1 MVSFSIIEKIEKFV
15 SEKPRS
21 MQEIAVH
28 LGKNWRTAER
38 YVEVII
44 KERGTLLSRT
54 FREGTR
60 GALRIVYIRQPS
72 SYSYSVFQEEF
83 DKKIMIGNFPEE
95 FSSFDIYQHIKE
107 DKRTSEIFYSENE
120 ENLNIHS
127 LIELLKKASKN
138 LFIFSGNLS
147 FINFSDSKNSVLEV
161 LDELVQKDISIKVVG
176 RIDIYSRKNLD
187 KLLSLNHKYGK
198 QMIEVKHRVQ
208 PLRCI
213 IVDDKLFRLKEI
225 KMPLR
230 KDYELKN
237 KIFMFY
243 TIYDKQWVEWITNIF
258 WKMFSS
264 SIGAQKRIDALN
276 SLPQPT
282 QAF

>member
-95 FSSFDIYQHIKE
+95 FS
-107 DKRTSEIFYSENE
+107 
-120 ENLNIHS
+120 
-127 LIELLKKASKN
+127 
-138 LFIFSGNLS
+138 
-147 FINFSDSKNSVLEV
+147 
-161 LDELVQKDISIKVVG
+161 
-176 RIDIYSRKNLD
+176 
-187 KLLSLNHKYGK
+187 
-198 QMIEVKHRVQ
+198 
-208 PLRCI
+208 
-213 IVDDKLFRLKEI
+213 
-225 KMPLR
+225 
-230 KDYELKN
+230 
-237 KIFMFY
+237 
-243 TIYDKQWVEWITNIF
+243 
-258 WKMFSS
+258 
-264 SIGAQKRIDALN
+264 
-276 SLPQPT
+276 
-282 QAF
+282 